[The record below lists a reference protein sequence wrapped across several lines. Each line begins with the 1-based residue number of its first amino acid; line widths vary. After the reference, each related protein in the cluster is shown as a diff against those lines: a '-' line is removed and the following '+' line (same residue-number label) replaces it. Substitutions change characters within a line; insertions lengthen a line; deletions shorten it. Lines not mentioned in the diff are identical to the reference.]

1 MMANKHSMRFLRYSP
16 DNKGAVPFVSPHTG
30 RMYKGGFGG
39 LLFSSRLYRV
49 STNSV
54 ARKIRAAITL
64 AAAAA
69 EGKAQASYIEP
80 GHVTK
85 TFKSPSI
92 ERTLVPYKLKT
103 GHVNPRYG
111 AKISVSGTTQPG
123 DRDEEGFAYN
133 LRSDPIVLEAGS
145 KYNEGSRTDRPAL
158 RIMANAAKTMGAL
171 PGVRVE
177 TS

>member
-1 MMANKHSMRFLRYSP
+1 MMAKHSMRLRRYSP
-16 DNKGAVPFVSPHTG
+16 DNGTVPFVSPHTG
-30 RMYKGGFGG
+30 RPYNGGYGG
-39 LLFSSRLYRV
+39 LLFSGRLYRV
-49 STNSV
+49 STNTV

-85 TFKSPSI
+85 TFAKPKIRRAPSF
-92 ERTLVPYKLKT
+92 YKLKS
-103 GHVNPRYG
+103 GRVNPRWS
-111 AKISVSGTTQPG
+111 ATIEVSGRTQPG

-145 KYNEGSRTDRPAL
+145 EYNEGSRTDRPAL
-158 RIMANAAKTMGAL
+158 RIMASAAKTMGAL

-177 TS
+177 TP